1 MISISTIE
9 THYVSNKLNKKFVTS
24 SNIELSTA
32 EYSREILNSNVDSE
46 ELVSHGRVNK
56 NTKLR
61 RGRGREE
68 IKTMKMYTKYL
79 RTL

>member
-1 MISISTIE
+1 MRK
-9 THYVSNKLNKKFVTS
+9 SNFKKKLVTS

-32 EYSREILNSNVDSE
+32 GYSREIFNTNVDSE
-46 ELVSHGRVNK
+46 KLVSHGRVNK

-61 RGRGREE
+61 RGCRQEK

-79 RTL
+79 RLLYIVV